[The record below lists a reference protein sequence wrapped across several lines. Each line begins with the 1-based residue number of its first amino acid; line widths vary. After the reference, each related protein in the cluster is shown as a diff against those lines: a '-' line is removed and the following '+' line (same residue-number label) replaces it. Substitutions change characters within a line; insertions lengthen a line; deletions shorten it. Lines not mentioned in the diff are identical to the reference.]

1 MSDQEPNNP
10 TVSPAPQTPPNTPI
24 TPTDQSKEKT
34 QNKFITH
41 EIELVTD
48 EKGLAQTTTAL
59 ITGKLEFIRVNQ
71 SMPSQLVIKDE
82 QDTYVLYNNHLRLNE
97 DLYIRHRTQDQHG
110 KYYNVPSKIIL
121 NERLIIQIRGSPKQ
135 SAKIKMVLT

>member
-10 TVSPAPQTPPNTPI
+10 TITPAPQTPPNTPI
-24 TPTDQSKEKT
+24 TPADQSKEKIP
-34 QNKFITH
+34 NKFITH

-59 ITGKLEFIRVNQ
+59 ITAKLELVRVTQ
-71 SMPSQLVIKDE
+71 SMPSQVIIKDE

-97 DLYIRHRTQDQHG
+97 DLYIRHRTQAQHG
-110 KYYNVPSKIIL
+110 KFYNVPSKIIL

-135 SAKIKMVLT
+135 NAKIKIVLT